1 MKTIQK
7 QRNLWDWLS
16 KDKDPLII
24 PPVNEK
30 TTYFNNETV
39 KGLWKDARSALEK
52 ACRIIVIGY
61 SLPPSDLGMK
71 LFLTNNQPAQDTPVY
86 VVDIDPCVAKRY
98 AALLPKLRIV
108 KVKDFLRR
116 PNPTERF
123 SQQYPN
129 LSLGA

>member
-1 MKTIQK
+1 M
-7 QRNLWDWLS
+7 R
-16 KDKDPLII
+16 
-24 PPVNEK
+24 
-30 TTYFNNETV
+30 
-39 KGLWKDARSALEK
+39 
-52 ACRIIVIGY
+52 
-61 SLPPSDLGMK
+61 
-71 LFLTNNQPAQDTPVY
+71 LFLTNNQPAPDTPVY
-86 VVDIDPCVAKRY
+86 VVDIDPCVAERY